1 VPELNFRVA
10 AAAPME
16 FAAVPTL
23 GLQLL
28 VDNTGTEIVH
38 SVALRCQIQLE
49 VTRRNYTP
57 EERKNLA
64 DLFGEPGRWEQTLR
78 AMLWTHV
85 QTVVPSFAGSTSI
98 DLAVPCTFD
107 FNVAA
112 TKYFYG
118 LEDGEIPLCL
128 MFSSTVFVSGPDGA
142 LQVSPISWDKETRF
156 RLPVPVWREMM
167 DRYYPNTA
175 WLCLERDAFDRVNKY
190 KTENGIA
197 SWERTLDRLPLEFVE
212 VAGVQVRPGS
222 RVRLRPRKGGDIF
235 DLALAGQIAL
245 VDSNSTDARV

>member
-1 VPELNFRVA
+1 MPDLNIRA
-10 AAAPME
+10 TGAAPME

-23 GLQLL
+23 GFQLL
-28 VDNTGTEIVH
+28 VDNTGTEIIH

-64 DLFGEPGRWEQTLR
+64 DLFGEPSRWGQTLR

-85 QTVVPSFAGSTSI
+85 QTVVTSFAGSTTI
-98 DLAVPCTFD
+98 ELAVPCTFD

-128 MFSSTVFVSGPDGA
+128 MFSGTVFVTGPDGA

-156 RLPVPVWREMM
+156 RLPVRVWRDMM

-175 WLCLERDAFDRVNKY
+175 WLCLERDAFERINAY

-197 SWERTLDRLPLEFVE
+197 TWERTLDRLLAEAAKA
-212 VAGVQVRPGS
+212 VAV
-222 RVRLRPRKGGDIF
+222 
-235 DLALAGQIAL
+235 
-245 VDSNSTDARV
+245 